1 MEYGTTLGQF
11 LIEEQ
16 RCNTAVD
23 TALAGIVEDM
33 ARACKVISD
42 IVDHGDLRGEV
53 LAGLGTLNVQG
64 ETQKRLDLIAN
75 DVVIRS
81 NDWTGRLAGM
91 ASEELEEIQP
101 VREDAPRGDYF
112 LLFDP
117 LDGSSNIDVNAS
129 IGTIFS
135 VLRRRSDSSVPDVPD
150 ASDFLQ
156 PGRNQAAAGYA
167 VYGPSTIFVLTL
179 GTGSHA
185 FTLDR
190 NLGEFVLTR
199 RGVTI
204 PSAADEFA
212 VNIAHSRF
220 WEAPVRRYVE
230 ECIQGEDGPRGKD
243 FTMRWIGAMVADCH
257 RIVSRG
263 GVFLHPRDVRDEA
276 KPAKLRLLYEVS
288 PLAFIIEQAGGAAS
302 TGPERVLD
310 VEPRALHERLP
321 LIAGARDE
329 VERITAYHHE
339 GNVDPAP
346 DAPEAPG
353 G

>member
-11 LIEEQ
+11 LVEEQ
-16 RCNTAVD
+16 RSSTAVD
-23 TALAGIVEDM
+23 TDLAGIVEDM

-53 LAGLGTLNVQG
+53 LAGLGALNVQG

-91 ASEELEEIQP
+91 ASEELEDVRP
-101 VREDAPRGDYF
+101 VREDAPRGDYL

-135 VLRRRSDSSVPDVPD
+135 VLRRRSNAPVPDT
-150 ASDFLQ
+150 SEFLQ
-156 PGRNQAAAGYA
+156 PGRDQAAAGYA

-179 GTGSHA
+179 GTGTHA

-204 PSAADEFA
+204 PPAADEFA

-220 WEAPVRRYVE
+220 WEAPVRRYIE

-257 RIVSRG
+257 RAVSRG

-302 TGPERVLD
+302 TGPGRALD
-310 VEPRALHERLP
+310 VEPRALHQRLP

-329 VERITAYHHE
+329 VERITAYHHD
-339 GNVDPAP
+339 GDAGATPHAP
-346 DAPEAPG
+346 GAPG

>member
-16 RCNTAVD
+16 RRNPAVD
-23 TALAGIVEDM
+23 ADLAGIVEDM

-53 LAGLGTLNVQG
+53 LAGLGSLNVQG

-75 DVVIRS
+75 DVVIRT

-91 ASEELEEIQP
+91 ASEELEKVQP
-101 VREDAPRGDYF
+101 VRKEAPRGDYL

-135 VLRRRSDSSVPDVPD
+135 VLRRPSEGD
-150 ASDFLQ
+150 AVTDADFLQ
-156 PGRNQAAAGYA
+156 PGRSQVAAGYA
-167 VYGPSTIFVLTL
+167 VYGPSTIFVITL
-179 GTGSHA
+179 GTGTHA

-190 NLGEFVLTR
+190 NLGELVLTR
-199 RGVTI
+199 RSVTI
-204 PSAADEFA
+204 PPATDEFA
-212 VNIAHSRF
+212 VNITYSRF
-220 WEAPVRRYVE
+220 WEAPVQRYVD
-230 ECIQGEDGPRGKD
+230 ECIQGEDGPRGKN

-257 RIVSRG
+257 RVVSRG
-263 GVFLHPRDVRDEA
+263 GVFLYPRDLRDPD
-276 KPAKLRLLYEVS
+276 KPAKLRLLYEVN
-288 PLAFIIEQAGGAAS
+288 PLAFIIEQAGGLAS
-302 TGPERVLD
+302 TGRDRILD
-310 VEPRALHERLP
+310 VEPAVLHERSP

-329 VERITAYHHE
+329 VERIITYHNDASADATL
-339 GNVDPAP
+339 GARSAP
-346 DAPEAPG
+346 SG
-353 G
+353 

>member
-11 LIEEQ
+11 LIQEQ

-23 TALAGIVEDM
+23 TDLAGIVEDM

-91 ASEELEEIQP
+91 ASEELEEVHS
-101 VREDAPRGDYF
+101 VREDAPRGDYL

-135 VLRRRSDSSVPDVPD
+135 VLPRRSDASIPDT
-150 ASDFLQ
+150 SEFLQ

-179 GTGSHA
+179 GTGTHV

-199 RGVTI
+199 RGVTVP
-204 PSAADEFA
+204 PSADEFA

-220 WEAPVRRYVE
+220 WETPVRRYID

-257 RIVSRG
+257 RVVSRG
-263 GVFLHPRDVRDEA
+263 GVFLHPRDVRDEDN
-276 KPAKLRLLYEVS
+276 PAKLRLLYEVS
-288 PLAFIIEQAGGAAS
+288 PLALIIEQAGGAAS

-329 VERITAYHHE
+329 VERIIAYHR
-339 GNVDPAP
+339 
-346 DAPEAPG
+346 DADADAALSAPG
-353 G
+353 TPSG